1 MLQTVASTAT
11 WARGQAARRYAC
23 LITRQEQAAPTAVA
37 AFFDVDNTIIRGA
50 SAFHI
55 ARGLKQRGYFRN
67 RDLVRFGWEQFKY
80 LVFGESKDQITSVR
94 TEAMSIIK
102 GWSVAEMAAIGEE
115 VYDEIL
121 AMRIFP
127 GTKAIIDQH
136 RAQGHEVWFVTAS
149 PLEIGKLIARRLK
162 ATGAL
167 GTMAEHKGG
176 FYTGSLVGDLMHGEA
191 KAVAVRELAAQRNL
205 NLSQSFAYGDSMND
219 APMLGAVGH
228 GCAINPDSR
237 LRRHAKRHGWPIQ
250 DFRGRNPGGRR
261 SIVRASLTGFVWIV
275 MVLLRGIGNTLLAP
289 FKAFKDRRQ
298 ASRRNAA

>member
-1 MLQTVASTAT
+1 M
-11 WARGQAARRYAC
+11 
-23 LITRQEQAAPTAVA
+23 TRQELAAPTPVA

-67 RDLVRFGWEQFKY
+67 RDLIRFGWEQLKY
-80 LVFGESKDQITSVR
+80 LVFGESPEQMTSVR
-94 TEAMSIIK
+94 TEALSIIK

-127 GTKAIIDQH
+127 GTKALIDEH

-149 PLEIGKLIARRLK
+149 PLEIGRLIARRLK

-167 GTMAEHKGG
+167 GTIAEHKGG

-191 KAVAVRELAAQRNL
+191 KAVAVRDLAARRNL
-205 NLSQSFAYGDSMND
+205 DLTRSFAYGDSMND
-219 APMLGAVGH
+219 AAMLGAVGH

-250 DFRGRNPGGRR
+250 DFRGRNPEGRR

-275 MVLLRGIGNTLLAP
+275 MTILRGIWHTLLAP
-289 FKAFKDRRQ
+289 LRVLKRKRPAPRHDS
-298 ASRRNAA
+298 A

>member
-1 MLQTVASTAT
+1 M
-11 WARGQAARRYAC
+11 
-23 LITRQEQAAPTAVA
+23 TRQEPVAPNPVA

-67 RDLVRFGWEQFKY
+67 RDLIRFGWEQLKY
-80 LVFGESKDQITSVR
+80 LVFGESPEQMTSVR
-94 TEAMSIIK
+94 SEALSIIK

-127 GTKAIIDQH
+127 GTKALIDEH

-149 PLEIGKLIARRLK
+149 PVEIGRLIARRLN

-167 GTMAEHKGG
+167 GTIAEHHGG
-176 FYTGSLVGDLMHGEA
+176 LYTGRLVGDMMHGEA
-191 KAVAVRELAAQRNL
+191 KAVAVRELAARKEL
-205 NLSQSFAYGDSMND
+205 DLSRCFAYGDSMND

-237 LRRHAKRHGWPIQ
+237 LRRHAKRQGWPIQ
-250 DFRGRNPGGRR
+250 DFRGRNPQGRR
-261 SIVRASLTGFVWIV
+261 SIVRSSLTGFVWIV
-275 MVLLRGIGNTLLAP
+275 MKVLRGIGHTLLAP
-289 FKAFKDRRQ
+289 LRALKKRRG
-298 ASRRNAA
+298 APPSDAV

>member
-1 MLQTVASTAT
+1 M
-11 WARGQAARRYAC
+11 
-23 LITRQEQAAPTAVA
+23 TRQEPVAPTPVA

-67 RDLVRFGWEQFKY
+67 RELIRFGWEQLKY
-80 LVFGESKDQITSVR
+80 LVFGESQQQISTVR
-94 TEAMSIIK
+94 NEALSIIK

-127 GTKAIIDQH
+127 GTKALIDEH
-136 RAQGHEVWFVTAS
+136 CAQGHEVWLVTAS
-149 PLEIGKLIARRLK
+149 PLEIGRLIARRLK

-167 GTMAEHKGG
+167 GTIAEHKGG
-176 FYTGSLVGDLMHGEA
+176 FYTGNLVGDLMHGEA
-191 KAVAVRELAAQRNL
+191 KAVAVRELAARRDL
-205 NLSQSFAYGDSMND
+205 DLSRCFAYGDSMND

-237 LRRHAKRHGWPIQ
+237 LRRHAKRHGWPVQ
-250 DFRGRNPGGRR
+250 DFRGRNPQGRR
-261 SIVRASLTGFVWIV
+261 S
-275 MVLLRGIGNTLLAP
+275 
-289 FKAFKDRRQ
+289 
-298 ASRRNAA
+298 